1 MRGLRREAWG
11 LGRAAWGS
19 RRGAWG
25 ALAAAIVVAIPS
37 LAFAQTASAAAQK
50 PSGHPVELA
59 VGGFVFGE
67 TSFGSIDAEF
77 ITNSGG
83 RLTVFRTESALRP
96 GFGLEVDLGIGLT
109 QSLAIEGSGGWSRAD
124 FRTRVSGDVEDV
136 ADIVLKERLTRYS
149 VEGAALWTFARP
161 GKSSWFA
168 RGGAGWTRDL
178 TGNDSLVEDGIVGS
192 VGMGVKYL
200 WNQAAQGGLRVTG
213 FRVEGRALVHKRGL
227 TIGDDNKL
235 RVTPAVAGSLIF
247 GF

>member
-1 MRGLRREAWG
+1 MK
-11 LGRAAWGS
+11 GS

-96 GFGLEVDLGIGLT
+96 GFGLEVALGIGLT
-109 QSLAIEGSGGWSRAD
+109 PSLAIEGSGGWSRAD

-149 VEGAALWTFARP
+149 VEGAALWTFARR

-178 TGNDSLVEDGIVGS
+178 TGNDS
-192 VGMGVKYL
+192 GVKYL